1 MNPECPQCES
11 SSTRRRP
18 RTHSLSDRLMYFFGL
33 FPWECVDCQ
42 WRFFSARRY
51 SRKERHPAGEVYI
64 GGKKSPA
71 VKPGSEERTSQS

>member
-1 MNPECPQCES
+1 
-11 SSTRRRP
+11 
-18 RTHSLSDRLMYFFGL
+18 MYFFGL

-42 WRFFSARRY
+42 RRFFSARRY